1 VGVVVNFEAR
11 GSGGPSNMIL
21 ETNQG
26 NATLEHTMKTIIA
39 GQMFRVAHQLKG
51 FILLYLIIIIK
62 LNSQVSVTQS
72 GKSER
77 AHSYY

>member
-1 VGVVVNFEAR
+1 
-11 GSGGPSNMIL
+11 
-21 ETNQG
+21 
-26 NATLEHTMKTIIA
+26 
-39 GQMFRVAHQLKG
+39 MFRVAHQLKG